1 MKNNNNFKK
10 VSGFNDKFS
19 DEVSLTNQL
28 DSKFF
33 DFTTLWGY
41 EKIDTPIIERS
52 SIFSRKSGSS
62 IGSNIYNFI
71 DPSGSEVSLR
81 ADFTTSIIRS
91 YIENELSPNEMRF
104 SYSGEIYKYDSDMN
118 KNYSHQN
125 GVEFIGSK
133 SLYSDLEIVAMAKL
147 FVSTLLDDI
156 KISIGHVGVLMDVIE
171 HFQLSGRVGMFLL
184 QNIDFIKNESS
195 NDEILIKA
203 QKNGI
208 DFNNKTDESNS
219 TNDEI
224 SKILDFTFHKDENFK
239 QTRNDLSIVEGLKNK
254 ISKNVSKDKFFDCLD
269 ILRPLVNIGGGLE
282 ESISEANKI
291 LSKISTTNNLR
302 NLYDLANNLNLY
314 GIEESDVSVNFG
326 LVREWGYYTGFVFN
340 ILSSEN
346 KIIGGGGRYDS
357 LGLSFGENLSA
368 SGFAIDSEIVFS
380 RLKENYEILNRKKIL
395 VYISDQ
401 KDLNEAIDT
410 CKNERNKGNIVL
422 LKSSLE
428 NFDEIKKWSLDNN
441 ISEVLFFENNKI
453 KRSKV

>member
-62 IGSNIYNFI
+62 VGSNIYNFI

-184 QNIDFIKNESS
+184 QNIDFIKNEFS

-254 ISKNVSKDKFFDCLD
+254 ILKNVSKDNFFDCLD

-282 ESISEANKI
+282 DSISEANKI

-340 ILSSEN
+340 ILCSEN

-357 LGLSFGENLSA
+357 LGLSLGENLSA